1 MYNIIQLNDKDLS
14 ELQII
19 AKELGIKKADSF
31 KKEDLVYK
39 ILDEQAI
46 VGATKKVAAD
56 KLKEERKED
65 KKKRSPRVTPAKK
78 EDKAVSATKSGEVAK
93 NKEAA
98 PAKTQQPS
106 KEVSANKEKETPA
119 VEAKAENTAA
129 PKRKVGRPRKGAD
142 AAEKKEVENAKPAAT
157 KEAEAKP
164 VVVAEKPAETA
175 KKAAP
180 VQQLVEKKEKEN
192 KPVTETNRPV
202 VEANKPAAEANKPA
216 AEKKVIAK
224 PQKKAAPVIDE
235 ESNILSNADDDDFI
249 PIEDLPSEKIELPT
263 ELFGKFEATK
273 AEPVQTA
280 SEQPSSHPQ
289 QQQSQQQQQAQQ
301 QRPRIVRPRDNNNNN
316 AGNNNNNNNNFQRNN
331 NQNQNQN
338 QQRLPMPR
346 GNQQNN
352 AHENLPAQQPQERKV
367 IEREKPYEF
376 DDILNGVG
384 VLEIMQD
391 GYGFLRSSDYNYLSS
406 PDDIYVSQSQI
417 KLFGLKT
424 GDVVEGVIRP
434 PKEGEKYFPLVKV
447 SKINGRD
454 AAFVR
459 DRVPF
464 EHLTP
469 LFPDEKFKLCKGGYS
484 DSMSARVVDLFAPI
498 GKGQRA
504 LIVAQ
509 PKTGK
514 TILMK
519 DIANAIAANHPEVYM
534 IMLLIDERPEEV
546 TDMARS
552 VNAEVIAST
561 FDEPAERHVKIA
573 GIVLEKAKRLVEC
586 GHDVVIFLD
595 SITRLARAYN
605 TVSPASGKVLSG
617 GVDANALHKPKRF
630 FGAARNIENG
640 GSLTIIATAL
650 IDTGSKM
657 DEVIFEEFKGTGN
670 MELQLD
676 RNLSNKRIFPAVNIT
691 ASSTRRDDLLLDKTT
706 LDRMW
711 ILRKYLADMNP
722 IEAMD
727 FVKDR
732 LEKTRDNDE
741 FLMSMNS

>member
-14 ELQII
+14 ELQVI
-19 AKELGIKKADSF
+19 AKELGIKKTDSL

-46 VGATKKVAAD
+46 AGATKKVAAD
-56 KLKEERKED
+56 KLKEERKEEQ
-65 KKKRSPRVTPAKK
+65 KKKRSRVAPAKK
-78 EDKAVSATKSGEVAK
+78 DNKVVSATNEGEAEK
-93 NKEAA
+93 AKEAA
-98 PAKTQQPS
+98 PAKPQQPS
-106 KEVSANKEKETPA
+106 KKEESANKEKETPA
-119 VEAKAENTAA
+119 VEVKAENTAA
-129 PKRKVGRPRKGAD
+129 PKRKVGRPRKNAD
-142 AAEKKEVENAKPAAT
+142 AAEQKEVESVKTATPAT
-157 KEAEAKP
+157 PKVTEDK
-164 VVVAEKPAETA
+164 VVTEKAPEVIEKAVPAQ
-175 KKAAP
+175 AP
-180 VQQLVEKKEKEN
+180 EKKTK
-192 KPVTETNRPV
+192 
-202 VEANKPAAEANKPA
+202 ANKPAE
-216 AEKKVIAK
+216 EKKVVVK
-224 PQKKAAPVIDE
+224 PQPQKKAEPVIDE
-235 ESNILSNADDDDFI
+235 ESNILSGADDDDFI

-273 AEPVQTA
+273 TEPAQTA
-280 SEQPSSHPQ
+280 TEQQAPQPQ
-289 QQQSQQQQQAQQ
+289 QQAHQQQQQ
-301 QRPRIVRPRDNNNNN
+301 QRPRIVRPRDNNNGNNN
-316 AGNNNNNNNNFQRNN
+316 ASNSNNNANNNNNNNFQRNN
-331 NQNQNQN
+331 NQNQNQ
-338 QQRLPMPR
+338 QRVPMPR
-346 GNQQNN
+346 PAQPNN
-352 AHENLPAQQPQERKV
+352 ANENLPVPQQQQERKV